1 MADERG
7 EPSSYALQRLHVCE
21 LELRA
26 GGWDVAERLLDEW
39 AESSDSELLLW
50 PMYERCRALLALGRG
65 DAAAV
70 VTWGDEAVARARRT
84 GSTWDLLEAT
94 RALGAARL
102 LSRDPGSAAEALRSV
117 WRHTE
122 QEGVDDPGAFP
133 AAPELVEALVE
144 VGEVDEASAV
154 VARLAELSQAQEH
167 PWGLVTTRRCR
178 AAIRLAGAYDEDD
191 ADELEEVARDYARL
205 GLAFDAARSLL
216 VLGRAQ
222 RRHRKW
228 GAARDALGR
237 AETAFAGLGSHGW
250 VEASRAE
257 LERVGARKAPD
268 GGGLTRAER
277 RVAELAADG
286 LTNKEIAQRL
296 VVTVST
302 VEFHLSKT
310 YAKLGIRSRAQ
321 LAARLAQP
329 RD

>member
-1 MADERG
+1 
-7 EPSSYALQRLHVCE
+7 
-21 LELRA
+21 
-26 GGWDVAERLLDEW
+26 
-39 AESSDSELLLW
+39 
-50 PMYERCRALLALGRG
+50 
-65 DAAAV
+65 

-84 GSTWDLLEAT
+84 GSNWDLLEAT

-102 LSRDPGSAAEALRSV
+102 LSREPEPAAEALRFA

-122 QEGVDDPGAFP
+122 REGVDDPGAFP
-133 AAPELVEALVE
+133 AGPELVEALVE
-144 VGEVDEASAV
+144 LEELDEAAAV
-154 VARLAELSQAQEH
+154 VTRLAELSEAQGH

-178 AAIRLAGAYDEDD
+178 AAIRLSGSYDDHA
-191 ADELEEVARDYARL
+191 ADELEDAAREYGQL
-205 GLAFDAARSLL
+205 GLGFDAARSLL
-216 VLGRAQ
+216 LLGRAQ

-237 AETAFAGLGSHGW
+237 AAAAFEALGSRGW
-250 VEASRAE
+250 AEASSAE

-268 GGGLTRAER
+268 AGELTRAER
-277 RVAELAADG
+277 RVAELAAEG

-321 LAARLAQP
+321 LAVRLATQG
-329 RD
+329 D

>member
-1 MADERG
+1 
-7 EPSSYALQRLHVCE
+7 
-21 LELRA
+21 
-26 GGWDVAERLLDEW
+26 
-39 AESSDSELLLW
+39 
-50 PMYERCRALLALGRG
+50 
-65 DAAAV
+65 
-70 VTWGDEAVARARRT
+70 
-84 GSTWDLLEAT
+84 
-94 RALGAARL
+94 
-102 LSRDPGSAAEALRSV
+102 
-117 WRHTE
+117 
-122 QEGVDDPGAFP
+122 
-133 AAPELVEALVE
+133 
-144 VGEVDEASAV
+144 
-154 VARLAELSQAQEH
+154 
-167 PWGLVTTRRCR
+167 VTTRRCR
-178 AAIRLAGAYDEDD
+178 AAIRLAASYDEDD

-250 VEASRAE
+250 AEASRAE